1 MPDIIQQLKDMKQS
15 QVAGAVDD
23 VQAKHARAELLQ
35 AIGGQQSAP
44 LFVDYIS
51 YYREAFGK
59 AISVPVTVMASLV
72 ILIFGGGMTTVNAAY
87 DSLPGDT
94 LYTVKILTER
104 AQLQFASGE
113 RRAVL
118 HTEFAHRRLQ
128 EAVELTDDPAR
139 SDDAE
144 DAMDAFRAQLAAA
157 NTELQQLQEEGDE
170 ETLLAAANVDQALG
184 ELEAAFEEADAGA
197 SDVANTVMDVTRET
211 SQVVETVSVETHE
224 ADPQE
229 ESEQSLA
236 RLFKNRLSE
245 VRDREAF
252 NYGRVVM
259 LTRVIDPELVDSDKL
274 LQLNYYI
281 ESTAERVHDAT
292 SLAASGG
299 YGAAFDILREVDQA
313 LIDIEA
319 QIVEIEGLIIAAQQP
334 VVEEGSSGLGVE
346 EAENQEKE
354 GVDGEEV
361 RGASESS

>member
-1 MPDIIQQLKDMKQS
+1 MSDIIQQLKDLKQS
-15 QVAGAVDD
+15 HIAGAVDD
-23 VQAKHARAELLQ
+23 VQAKNARAELLQ

-59 AISVPVTVMASLV
+59 VISVPVTVMASLV

-87 DSLPGDT
+87 NSLPGDT
-94 LYTVKILTER
+94 LYTVKMLTER

-118 HTEFAHRRLQ
+118 HTEFAHRRFQ
-128 EAVELTDDPAR
+128 EAVELTDNPER
-139 SDDAE
+139 INDAE
-144 DAMDAFRAQLAAA
+144 DAMNAFRAQLAAA
-157 NTELQQLQEEGDE
+157 NTELHQLQADGDK

-184 ELEAAFEEADAGA
+184 ELEAVLEDTDSGMN
-197 SDVANTVMDVTRET
+197 DVVNAARDVTRET

-229 ESEQSLA
+229 ESAQSLA
-236 RLFKNRLSE
+236 HLFKDRLNE

-259 LTRVIDPELVDSDKL
+259 LGQVMDPGLVDEDRL

-281 ESTAERVHDAT
+281 ESTAERVHEAT
-292 SLAASGG
+292 SVAAAGG
-299 YGAAFDILREVDQA
+299 YGTAFDILREVDLA
-313 LIDIEA
+313 LIEIEA
-319 QIVEIEGLIIAAQQP
+319 QIVEIEGLIIAGQQT
-334 VVEEGSSGLGVE
+334 GVE
-346 EAENQEKE
+346 EEFEDTEESKDSEEEK
-354 GVDGEEV
+354 GIEEPK
-361 RGASESS
+361 GGM